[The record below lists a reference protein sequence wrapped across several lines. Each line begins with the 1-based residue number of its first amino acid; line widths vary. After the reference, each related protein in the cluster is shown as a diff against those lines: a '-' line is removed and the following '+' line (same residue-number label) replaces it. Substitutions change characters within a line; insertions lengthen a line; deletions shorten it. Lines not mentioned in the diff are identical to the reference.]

1 MLKLDGNKIIGFHIS
16 CYNDIG
22 KFMTIL
28 SIFSDG
34 NSRHLFL
41 LHEMLHFLHSFLCSI
56 STSVHGERPTAEY
69 AKLRKESLETQ
80 FRHALGAYGSKSPF
94 LALYR
99 AAIVSYYVLK
109 LTIWQCFVH
118 DIKKRAIKVIDRYSI
133 YFTCHCVAYAFSF
146 TLL

>member
-1 MLKLDGNKIIGFHIS
+1 M
-16 CYNDIG
+16 
-22 KFMTIL
+22 
-28 SIFSDG
+28 
-34 NSRHLFL
+34 
-41 LHEMLHFLHSFLCSI
+41 
-56 STSVHGERPTAEY
+56 HGERPTAEY

-99 AAIVSYYVLK
+99 AAIVSFYVLK
-109 LTIWQCFVH
+109 LTIWQFFVH
-118 DIKKRAIKVIDRYSI
+118 DIKKRSVKVIDRYFI